1 MKNPIGLLTAFIL
14 VFTSTPSFSAPVKYK
29 NCKALNAVYS
39 SGVAKVGA
47 IDTKKVNGNKV
58 AVTTSG
64 TPTFDSKVYTK
75 NKSLDRDKDGIACEK

>member
-1 MKNPIGLLTAFIL
+1 MKLLIVLLTAISL
-14 VFTSTPSFSAPVKYK
+14 IFTSTASYAAPVKYK
-29 NCKALNAVYS
+29 NCKKLNAVYP

-47 IDTKKVNGNKV
+47 VDTKKVKGNKV

-64 TPTFDSKVYTK
+64 TPTYDSNLYKK